1 MRFLAR
7 AHQMPARLIVGAFVL
22 NSGLS
27 KLKDDQGTADYIHGT
42 AKTAYP
48 FLGSQ
53 DPRKFT
59 RTLGTVEVAL
69 GGALMAPFVPTA
81 VAGAGLTAFAGGLT
95 GLYLRLPG
103 MHEKKSLRPTQD
115 GIPLAKDTWLVG
127 VGATLLLEEL
137 ARSREQGRGRGRGRR
152 RCH

>member
-1 MRFLAR
+1 MRLLAR
-7 AHQMPARLIVGAFVL
+7 AHQMPVRLAVGAFVL

-27 KLKDDQGTADYIHGT
+27 KLQGLDAAADEIHGT

-53 DPRKFT
+53 DPRDFT
-59 RTLGTVEVAL
+59 RTLGRAEVAL
-69 GGALMAPFVPTA
+69 GTALLVPLVPSL
-81 VAGAGLTAFAGGLT
+81 VAGAALTAFSAGLT

-103 MHEKKSLRPTQD
+103 MRQEGGLRPSPQ

-127 VGATLLLEEL
+127 IGASLVLEEL
-137 ARSREQGRGRGRGRR
+137 VKSRSER
-152 RCH
+152 RCGR